1 MNGSRVTM
9 TTPAR
14 VYQNVSYQELLR
26 YAETNPHRART
37 LDSME
42 IRMSIVKETSLDS
55 LLLPGYTAFSLYPTG
70 IISLFA
76 CLSDPHYYMLAPP
89 SVRTELIMALTT
101 TLQEEVEIL
110 RTTPLARKRKH
121 LYELIGKA
129 FHGARMEEKDY
140 DDLFQGIAYIREI
153 QFVIMKE
160 AVQERVEEGNGKRDG
175 NGVRDQEEYV
185 PSGVKGEIHFSSN
198 PMNWKK
204 ENATWLADHHARWV
218 AMPSGASARP
228 FSSLV
233 GEWIVDMEGRG
244 WIVQWPEV
252 EATKVELVA
261 QLSTRPTWQETDRK
275 QLKEVLA
282 VRLGK
287 ALTLQLFHSWA

>member
-1 MNGSRVTM
+1 M

-89 SVRTELIMALTT
+89 SVRTELVMTLTT

-140 DDLFQGIAYIREI
+140 DDLFQGISYIREI

-160 AVQERVEEGNGKRDG
+160 AVQERVEEGQGKQG
-175 NGVRDQEEYV
+175 KEEASVPSV
-185 PSGVKGEIHFSSN
+185 PSGVKGEIRFSSN

-204 ENATWLADHHARWV
+204 EHATWLADHHARWV

-233 GEWIVDMEGRG
+233 GEWIMDMEGRG

-252 EATKVELVA
+252 EATKVELVER
-261 QLSTRPTWQETDRK
+261 LSALPSWQETDRK
-275 QLKEVLA
+275 QLKDVLA

-287 ALTLQLFHSWA
+287 ALTLQRFHSWA

>member
-1 MNGSRVTM
+1 M

-55 LLLPGYTAFSLYPTG
+55 LLLTGYTAFSLYPTG

-160 AVQERVEEGNGKRDG
+160 AVQERVEEGNGKG
-175 NGVRDQEEYV
+175 KEEAYA

-252 EATKVELVA
+252 EATKVELVER
-261 QLSTRPTWQETDRK
+261 LSARPTWQETDRK
-275 QLKEVLA
+275 LLKEVLA

>member
-1 MNGSRVTM
+1 M

-89 SVRTELIMALTT
+89 SVRTELIMSLTT
-101 TLQEEVEIL
+101 TLQEEVDTL

-140 DDLFQGIAYIREI
+140 DDLFQGISYIREI

-160 AVQERVEEGNGKRDG
+160 AVQERVEEGQGQGQGQGQGKQG
-175 NGVRDQEEYV
+175 KEEASVPSV

-204 ENATWLADHHARWV
+204 EHATWLVDHHARWV

-252 EATKVELVA
+252 EATKVELVER
-261 QLSTRPTWQETDRK
+261 LSARPTWQETDRK
-275 QLKEVLA
+275 LLKEILA

-287 ALTLQLFHSWA
+287 ALTLQRFHS

>member
-1 MNGSRVTM
+1 M

-26 YAETNPHRART
+26 YAETNPHRTRT

-55 LLLPGYTAFSLYPTG
+55 LFLPGYTAFSLYPTG

-101 TLQEEVEIL
+101 TLQEEVERL
-110 RTTPLARKRKH
+110 RASPLARKRKH

-140 DDLFQGIAYIREI
+140 DELFQGLSYLREI

-160 AVQERVEEGNGKRDG
+160 VVQERVEEGNGKRDG
-175 NGVRDQEEYV
+175 NKNENQEAHV

-198 PMNWKK
+198 PMNWKR
-204 ENATWLADHHARWV
+204 ENAVWL
-218 AMPSGASARP
+218 
-228 FSSLV
+228 
-233 GEWIVDMEGRG
+233 
-244 WIVQWPEV
+244 
-252 EATKVELVA
+252 ELVER
-261 QLSTRPTWQETDRK
+261 LSAFPSWQETDRK
-275 QLKEVLA
+275 HLKEVLA
-282 VRLGK
+282 MRLGK
-287 ALTLQLFHSWA
+287 LTTLQLFTSWA

>member
-1 MNGSRVTM
+1 M

-89 SVRTELIMALTT
+89 SVRTELVMTLTT

-140 DDLFQGIAYIREI
+140 DDLFQGISYIREI

-160 AVQERVEEGNGKRDG
+160 AVQERVEEGQGKG
-175 NGVRDQEEYV
+175 KEEASV
-185 PSGVKGEIHFSSN
+185 PSVPRGVKGEIRFSSN

-204 ENATWLADHHARWV
+204 EHATWLADHHARWV

-233 GEWIVDMEGRG
+233 GEWIMDMESRG

-252 EATKVELVA
+252 EATKVELVER
-261 QLSTRPTWQETDRK
+261 LSALPSWQETDRK

-287 ALTLQLFHSWA
+287 ALTLQRFHSWA

>member
-1 MNGSRVTM
+1 
-9 TTPAR
+9 
-14 VYQNVSYQELLR
+14 
-26 YAETNPHRART
+26 
-37 LDSME
+37 
-42 IRMSIVKETSLDS
+42 MSIVKETSLDS

-89 SVRTELIMALTT
+89 SVRTELIMSLTT
-101 TLQEEVEIL
+101 TLQEEVDTL

-140 DDLFQGIAYIREI
+140 DDLFQGISYIREI

-160 AVQERVEEGNGKRDG
+160 AVQERVEEGQGQGQGQGQGKQG
-175 NGVRDQEEYV
+175 KEEASVPSV

-204 ENATWLADHHARWV
+204 EHATWLVDHHARWV

-252 EATKVELVA
+252 EATKVELVER
-261 QLSTRPTWQETDRK
+261 LSARPTWQETDRK
-275 QLKEVLA
+275 LLKEILA

-287 ALTLQLFHSWA
+287 ALTLQRFHS

>member
-1 MNGSRVTM
+1 
-9 TTPAR
+9 
-14 VYQNVSYQELLR
+14 
-26 YAETNPHRART
+26 
-37 LDSME
+37 ME

-55 LLLPGYTAFSLYPTG
+55 LLLTGYTAFSLYPTG

-89 SVRTELIMALTT
+89 SVRTELIMALAT
-101 TLQEEVEIL
+101 TLQEEVETL

-140 DDLFQGIAYIREI
+140 NDLFQGIAYIREI

-160 AVQERVEEGNGKRDG
+160 AVQERVEEGKGNGKG
-175 NGVRDQEEYV
+175 NEEEYAS
-185 PSGVKGEIHFSSN
+185 SGVKGEIHFSSN

-233 GEWIVDMEGRG
+233 GEWIVDMESRG

-275 QLKEVLA
+275 LLKEVLA

-287 ALTLQLFHSWA
+287 ALTLQRFHSWA

>member
-1 MNGSRVTM
+1 M

-26 YAETNPHRART
+26 YAETNPHRTRT

-89 SVRTELIMALTT
+89 SVRTELVMTLTT

-140 DDLFQGIAYIREI
+140 DDLFQGISYIREI

-160 AVQERVEEGNGKRDG
+160 AVQERVEEGQGKQG
-175 NGVRDQEEYV
+175 KEEASVPSV
-185 PSGVKGEIHFSSN
+185 PSGVKGEIRFSSN

-204 ENATWLADHHARWV
+204 EHATWLADHHARWV

-233 GEWIVDMEGRG
+233 GEWIMDMEGRG

-252 EATKVELVA
+252 EATKVELVER
-261 QLSTRPTWQETDRK
+261 LSALPSWQETDRK
-275 QLKEVLA
+275 QLKDVLA

-287 ALTLQLFHSWA
+287 ALTLQRFHSWA

>member
-1 MNGSRVTM
+1 M

-55 LLLPGYTAFSLYPTG
+55 LLLTGYTAFSLYPTG

-101 TLQEEVEIL
+101 TLQEEVETL

-160 AVQERVEEGNGKRDG
+160 AVQERVEEGNGKG
-175 NGVRDQEEYV
+175 KEEYA

-252 EATKVELVA
+252 EATKVELVER
-261 QLSTRPTWQETDRK
+261 LSARPTWQETDRK
-275 QLKEVLA
+275 LLKEVLA

>member
-1 MNGSRVTM
+1 M

-55 LLLPGYTAFSLYPTG
+55 LLLTGYTAFSLYPTG

-101 TLQEEVEIL
+101 TLQEEVETL

-160 AVQERVEEGNGKRDG
+160 AVQERVEEGNGKG
-175 NGVRDQEEYV
+175 KEEAYA

-252 EATKVELVA
+252 EATKVELVER
-261 QLSTRPTWQETDRK
+261 LSARPTWQETDRK
-275 QLKEVLA
+275 LLKEVLA

-287 ALTLQLFHSWA
+287 ALTLQLFHSWT